1 MESDEAKKLT
11 KHGEQAP
18 SAYKYVLLC
27 LSPVMRKGLLFPCNQ
42 IYGKV
47 PLYKDMLAY
56 AKKGIIIQANTEIL
70 LIFQSI
76 PNGINICLKAII
88 ASLK

>member
-47 PLYKDMLAY
+47 PLYKDACLCQEGNHNPGQY
-56 AKKGIIIQANTEIL
+56 RDPPDL
-70 LIFQSI
+70 
-76 PNGINICLKAII
+76 PIN
-88 ASLK
+88 SEWHQHMPEGRHRVP